1 MRGSMTMK
9 AMKKQFAFLLALCL
23 LAATALPLGA
33 RAADTAKA
41 SGFSDISDKDVAVD
55 VEVLRMMGVLDG
67 YGDGTFRPGNTLTR
81 AQFCKMAVLALNKGG
96 QVAQYKNYTIFP
108 DVKSS
113 HWAAGYINL
122 AVRGTA
128 QSGGSGGEDGEKI
141 SASRGIISGFADGTF
156 GPDRTV
162 TFGQAVTILMRM
174 LGYQDTDVGAV
185 WPDGYLVAAASTGL
199 TDGVNLTASA
209 AVNRGQAATL
219 FANLMACDVK
229 GGTTP
234 YASSMAAASGGSVV
248 SDVILLSSSAATP
261 SGTANGLQT
270 SDGKTYQPAVK
281 AGNGLLNGRKGMVV
295 LDKSQHVLTFVPSAS
310 SVTRTMT
317 VSLAKSDYFTDSKGQ
332 KYEVQAKTAAYFQG
346 EKQTYSDIYSF
357 LAGQPVTVCFTT
369 GGEIEYVFTGSS
381 IASADAIVVA
391 DKGSTAGF
399 DKLAGG
405 NANYTIYKNG
415 LLASSGDLRKYD
427 VAVYNAADNSIQ
439 VSDTRLTG
447 VLESVSPNLEA
458 PVTVT
463 VMGHPFEVLPSAA
476 GNFKDFKIGSSVS
489 LLLTVD
495 NRVAGAVEPSSVTRS
510 NAIGMVTS
518 IDSSSVKVSLLSG
531 LTLEGKHGLGAKYG
545 DYAGQLVKVA
555 SGSKGMLSLSILSGG
570 TSATL
575 NVAERK
581 VGSSPI
587 AENVRVYE
595 KVGASA
601 LTSISLSQLTQETVR
616 GDKITYVG
624 YDWAKRVNLLVF
636 NDVTGDCYQ
645 YGRVSVTQGQSVEG
659 NKDDPLSGGYTN
671 GTITLYFGNDS
682 KDQKT
687 FTSNYGLT
695 NGGYYGIAP
704 SADGEKIAAYIE
716 LKAYKN
722 VSNSAWTSGD
732 FININGITYPVS
744 DSVVCYNRKTGS
756 FTTLGA
762 ARAWGGTVNVYYD
775 KTPDQGGKIRVV
787 EVS

>member
-9 AMKKQFAFLLALCL
+9 AIKKQLAFLLSLCL
-23 LAATALPLGA
+23 LAACVLPLGVQ
-33 RAADTAKA
+33 AAETRA
-41 SGFSDISDKDVAVD
+41 SGFSDISDTEVAVD

-67 YGDGTFRPGNTLTR
+67 YGDGTFRPGSTLTR

-128 QSGGSGGEDGEKI
+128 QSGGSGDGEQAA
-141 SASRGIISGFADGTF
+141 ASRGIISGFADGTF

-199 TDGVNLTASA
+199 TDGVKLTANA

-229 GGTTP
+229 GSTTP
-234 YASSMAAASGGSVV
+234 YASFMASESGGSVV

-270 SDGKTYQPAVK
+270 SDGKTYTPAVK

-295 LDKSQHVLTFVPSAS
+295 LDKSGNVLTFVPSAA
-310 SVTRTMT
+310 SVTRTVT
-317 VSLAKSDYFTDSKGQ
+317 VSLAKADYFTDSKGQ
-332 KYEVQAKTAAYFQG
+332 KYEVQARTAAYFQG

-357 LAGQPVTVCFTT
+357 LAGQPVTVCFTS

-463 VMGHPFEVLPSAA
+463 VMGHLFEVLPSAA

-495 NRVAGAVEPSSVTRS
+495 NRVAGAVEPSAVTRS
-510 NAIGMVTS
+510 NAVGLVTS
-518 IDSSSVKVSLLSG
+518 IDASSVKVSLLSG
-531 LTLEGKHGLGAKYG
+531 LTLEGRHGLGASFANYS
-545 DYAGQLVKVA
+545 GQLVKVA
-555 SGSKGMLSLSILSGG
+555 SGSKGVLSLSILSGG
-570 TSATL
+570 TSAAL
-575 NVAERK
+575 SVAERK
-581 VGSSPI
+581 VGSAPI

-595 KVGASA
+595 KVGSSA
-601 LTSISLSQLTQETVR
+601 LTPISLSQLTQETVR

-624 YDWAKRVNLLVF
+624 YDWAKRVNLLIF

-645 YGRVSVTQGQSVEG
+645 YGRVTVTPGHSTG
-659 NKDDPLSGGYTN
+659 DSSSIDSGYES
-671 GTITLYFGNDS
+671 GTITLCFGNGAE
-682 KDQKT
+682 DQKT
-687 FTSNYGLT
+687 FRSNYGLT
-695 NGGYYGIAP
+695 NGGYYGIAS
-704 SADGEKIAAYIE
+704 SADNEKIAAYIE

-722 VSNSAWTSGD
+722 VANSAWTSGE
-732 FININGITYPVS
+732 FINISGITYPVS

-762 ARAWGGTVNVYYD
+762 ARAWGGTINVYYD